1 MAPTPAAKSISQSSM
16 YGIQGQLLKAF
27 LVVIAVLSLITTFV
41 LIMNVRVTQEYKMS
55 LDVMV
60 AKYQLLESG
69 AALNEAFNTIML
81 SVDTNVHETDQQLL
95 DAKEDI
101 TAQKLFLEQHLHD
114 VQSKANYIG
123 FAASLDEFTNL
134 VDEGVARFRGGN
146 IDSYYDDYNAAAKQF
161 QFVQDNGSTLLF
173 GELEHIANTRAELND
188 SYQNALMSG
197 IIILVVLIFGCIL
210 YVLKFSKKFVRP
222 LHNLTVA
229 TKKLAAGEI
238 DVRIQQEL
246 LALPNETGILANS
259 FNQMAISLQDK
270 VGRLNKSN
278 KEIAAAAEKVE
289 AKNAELHK
297 LNQFMIDREI
307 KMIELK
313 DEIKALKDK

>member
-1 MAPTPAAKSISQSSM
+1 M
-16 YGIQGQLLKAF
+16 YGIKGQLLKAF
-27 LVVIAVLSLITTFV
+27 LVVIAVLSLTTTF
-41 LIMNVRVTQEYKMS
+41 LLTMNVRVTQEYKMS

-81 SVDTNVHETDQQLL
+81 SVDTDVHETDQQLL

-101 TAQKLFLEQHLHD
+101 MTQKLFLEQHLHD
-114 VQSKANYIG
+114 VQSKANYLG

-146 IDSYYDDYNAAAKQF
+146 IDSYYDDYNTATKQF
-161 QFVQDNGSTLLF
+161 QFVQDNGNVLLF
-173 GELEHIANTRAELND
+173 GELEHIAAARDVLSDTYKNTLIT
-188 SYQNALMSG
+188 G
-197 IIILVVLIFGCIL
+197 IILLIILVFGCIL
-210 YVLKFSKKFVRP
+210 YVLKFSKKFVHP
-222 LHNLTVA
+222 LHNLTIA

-238 DVRIQQEL
+238 DVRIQKEL

-259 FNQMAISLQDK
+259 FDQMAISLQDK
-270 VGRLNKSN
+270 VSRLNKSN
-278 KEIAAAAEKVE
+278 REIAKAAKELE
-289 AKNAELHK
+289 SKNQELHK
-297 LNQFMIDREI
+297 LNQFMIDREV

-313 DEIKALKDK
+313 DELKALKDK